1 MCSSLT
7 TKTPERCLHDQTYI
21 KNLAAFSSIFLRC
34 ALPFR
39 RRTEV
44 FFVIFEHILDS
55 IQCDNLVLSFI
66 TLNMYLLTRSV
77 DFGYR
82 RQIYIRQESNLPVL
96 VFWYNHH
103 HFPHPV
109 LLVSVEND
117 AGRLDWVRH
126 YPICRSDRCDLN

>member
-21 KNLAAFSSIFLRC
+21 KKLAAFSSIFLRC
-34 ALPFR
+34 AWPFR

-44 FFVIFEHILDS
+44 FFVKFEHILDS
-55 IQCDNLVLSFI
+55 TQCDNLLLFI

-82 RQIYIRQESNLPVL
+82 RLIYIRQESNLPVL

-117 AGRLDWVRH
+117 AGRLD
-126 YPICRSDRCDLN
+126 